1 MNRKIQFMKIKNLL
15 VAVVLMTQV
24 QTLFSQKD
32 QFSKMPLAV
41 KKITEQM
48 VLIEGK
54 TIIMN
59 NVESAEITA
68 SDSTLIGLALKKRVT
83 NSAFYISKTEVTN
96 LEYRNFCKDMEKN
109 LGKMAAKF
117 LPDTLIWIQ
126 EFPYSYFNPMVG
138 HYFRHPAY
146 DNYQVVGVSW
156 EQANAYCNWLSE
168 KVNVE
173 LKAAGKTLLPNF
185 RLPTEAEW
193 EAAAMGKNVKLS
205 DNQPFVRF
213 GWGSS
218 MLRDKNGLLL
228 GNFRFLPDRNG
239 FVLDVQDFS
248 DNTSITA
255 PSESY
260 PPNSY
265 GIYNM
270 SGNVSEWVMDV
281 LYLGIPGIKDDEL
294 LNAFRENSSADA
306 KEKPDFSRI
315 FDFYKEK
322 GLQAAADFMLNEM
335 KRLKLNEHLFSEAD
349 LSNYKKQILI
359 PFVTDY
365 VRFAQKNI
373 PEDNS
378 FRIVKGGSWF
388 DGPYSLQIGSRHC
401 MQQQKSSARIG
412 FRLAM
417 NKI

>member
-1 MNRKIQFMKIKNLL
+1 MKLNILL
-15 VAVVLMTQV
+15 SVVMTI
-24 QTLFSQKD
+24 TLFQPLTAQKD
-32 QFSKMPLAV
+32 QMAKLPANV
-41 KKITEQM
+41 KKNTDQM
-48 VLIEGK
+48 VLVERK
-54 TIIMN
+54 TFIMN
-59 NVESAEITA
+59 NVEPAAITA
-68 SDSTLIGLALKKRVT
+68 ADSSLISLAVGKQV
-83 NSAFYISKTEVTN
+83 SVSSFYISKTEVTN
-96 LEYRNFCKDMEKN
+96 LEYRNFCQDMIEKH
-109 LGKMAAKF
+109 GKEAASKY
-117 LPDTLIWIQ
+117 LPDTLIWEN

-146 DNYQVVGVSW
+146 DNYPVVGVSW
-156 EQANAYCNWLSE
+156 EQANAYCKWLSE
-168 KVNVE
+168 RVNEE

-205 DNQPFVRF
+205 DAQPFVRF

-255 PSESY
+255 PTESY

-315 FDFYKEK
+315 FYFYKEE

-335 KRLKLNEHLFSEAD
+335 KRLKLNAHLISDTD

-401 MQQQKSSARIG
+401 LQQQKRSARVG

>member
-1 MNRKIQFMKIKNLL
+1 MKIKNILI
-15 VAVVLMTQV
+15 AVVLMTQV
-24 QTLFSQKD
+24 QTLFSQKN

-41 KKITEQM
+41 KNITEQM

-96 LEYRNFCKDMEKN
+96 LEYRNFCQDMEKK
-109 LGKMAAKF
+109 LGKMATKF

-126 EFPYSYFNPMVG
+126 EFPFSYFSPFVRN
-138 HYFRHPAY
+138 YFRHPAY
-146 DNYQVVGVSW
+146 DNYPVVGVSW
-156 EQANAYCNWLSE
+156 EQANAYCDWLSE
-168 KVNVE
+168 KVNQK

-205 DNQPFVRF
+205 DTQTFVRF

-239 FVLDVQDFS
+239 FVLDMQDFS

-270 SGNVSEWVMDV
+270 SGNVSEWVTDV
-281 LYLGIPGIKDDEL
+281 LYLAVSGIKDDEL
-294 LNAFRENSSADA
+294 LNAFRENSSAAA

-315 FDFYKEK
+315 VDFYKEK
-322 GLQAAADFMLNEM
+322 GVHAAADFMLSEM
-335 KRLKLNEHLFSEAD
+335 KRLKLNEHLISEAD
-349 LSNYKKQILI
+349 LSNYKKQVLI

-365 VRFAQKNI
+365 IRFAQNI

-388 DGPYSLQIGSRHC
+388 DGPYSLQIGARHC
-401 MQQQKSSARIG
+401 LQQQKSSARVG